1 MANASLEQAVLDVR
15 ALPSTREVIAYR
27 HGGLFPVLATAADG
41 SVVAVLRG
49 NAGHLG
55 QAGSIDIVRSRDG
68 GLSWTQPQI
77 VANSETDDRNP
88 ALGVSAQGTL
98 ILAYHRTF
106 AYDAEGNYVPVGDER
121 AEWPCEVLVTR
132 SHDAGLTWEEHYPLG
147 APLLDH
153 GSPFGKIVVGRD
165 GALLLPIY
173 YRPRAELGVDLSRAL
188 PRDMCSYLV
197 RSRDDG
203 KTWGDPSLICINA
216 NETALAALPNG
227 DLLAVVRREQMG
239 KTLWS
244 TLSQDGGY
252 TWSEPVQ
259 VTGDMQHPADLLV
272 LPGGDVLLT
281 YGNRNQPPCRIE
293 GRISR
298 DGGRSWLP
306 LLLTFSGNLRGYNA
320 NSPYRVDLGYPSSAL
335 TGRTG
340 VTMYYYHPTIP
351 ARADIRKAG
360 NAAYG
365 ADGYLAVAVVWNCDE
380 LLAALCHLPVVAHLR

>member
-1 MANASLEQAVLDVR
+1 MNSLSVMSSVLDVR

-27 HGGLFPVLATAADG
+27 HGGLFPVLTTAADG
-41 SVVAVLRG
+41 SIVAVLRG

-88 ALGVSAQGTL
+88 ALGTSPRGTL
-98 ILAYHRTF
+98 ILSYHRTF
-106 AYDAEGNYVPVGDER
+106 AYDAEGNYVPVADER

-132 SHDAGLTWEEHYPLG
+132 SHDNGLTWEEPYPLG
-147 APLLDH
+147 VPFLDH

-165 GALLLPIY
+165 GALLMPIY
-173 YRPRAELGVDLSRAL
+173 YRGVAELGVDLKRML
-188 PRDMCSYLV
+188 PRDTCSYLV

-203 KTWGDPSLICINA
+203 KTWGEPSLICINGG
-216 NETALAALPNG
+216 ETALAALPNG

-244 TLSQDGGY
+244 TISQDGGF
-252 TWSEPVQ
+252 TWSAPVQ

-272 LPGGDVLLT
+272 LPNGDVLMT

-306 LLLTFSGNLRGYNA
+306 TLLVFSGNLRGYNT

-335 TGRTG
+335 TGHTV

-351 ARADIRKAG
+351 ARSDIRKVG

-365 ADGYLAVAVVWNCDE
+365 VDGYLAVAVVWRYEE
-380 LLAALCHLPVVAHLR
+380 L